1 MKRICALVLAL
12 LLAFM
17 TCPAQAEEIPHVEAL
32 SNPDTFYEDH
42 LAGATPVN
50 QSERFRVLYRV
61 LDGSAQP
68 METSEAVR
76 GVTFELSLENLSDE
90 ALKSVQLTMHY
101 NERLQLLLGLP
112 AWETAP
118 VTLKAK
124 NEADQSNG
132 AAYAWCT
139 FVQAGFLHETGDL
152 TLRDFYDT
160 ILEITWKGGGEIL
173 HITPETAQSA
183 GDDAFNP
190 IPEGC
195 RPLDEDTIAQIN
207 EAGEDVRVTVYSG
220 PDAFLTKHLEDAL
233 PVDESETFAVSL
245 RIVDLSAENDA
256 VHAPELYW
264 PLRFE
269 LDLHNKTGKA
279 LDDVCITAHWTEKL
293 QAVLGNHVWQI
304 TPLHLGPSAS
314 KKDSDSRL
322 CGLETYLV
330 EENLS
335 AAEPLT
341 ADDFYTIMLDV
352 TWKDGREI
360 LYVTPDSQA
369 LAAPDEHFSPIPDG
383 CTVLDADAIARI
395 NEAAK

>member
-32 SNPDTFYEDH
+32 SDPDTFYEDH

-68 METSEAVR
+68 VETSEAVR
-76 GVTFELSLENLSDE
+76 GVTFELLLENLSGE
-90 ALKSVQLTMHY
+90 ELKNVQLTMHY

-112 AWETAP
+112 AWKTAP

-124 NEADQSNG
+124 NEADQSNC
-132 AAYAWCT
+132 AIYAWST
-139 FVQAGFLHETGDL
+139 FVQASFLHETGAL
-152 TLRDFYDT
+152 LLRDFYDT
-160 ILEITWKGGGEIL
+160 ILEITWKGGSEIL
-173 HITPETAQSA
+173 HLTPETVQST
-183 GDDAFNP
+183 GDDGFDP

-220 PDAFLTKHLEDAL
+220 SDSFLTKHLEDAL

-245 RIVDLSAENDA
+245 RIVDLSAKNDA
-256 VHAPELYW
+256 VHDPELYW
-264 PLRFE
+264 RLRFE
-269 LDLHNKTGKA
+269 LELRNKTGKA
-279 LDDVCITAHWTEKL
+279 LDDVCITAHFTERL
-293 QAVLGNHVWQI
+293 QSALANPVWQI

-314 KKDSDSRL
+314 KKDSDSQL

-330 EENLS
+330 KENLS

-341 ADDFYTIMLDV
+341 TDDFYHIMLEI
-352 TWKDGREI
+352 TWKGGSEI

-369 LAAPDEHFSPIPDG
+369 LAAQDEHFSSLPDG
-383 CTVLDADAIARI
+383 CTVLDEAAIARI
-395 NEAAK
+395 NETAK

>member
-42 LAGATPVN
+42 LAGATPAD

-68 METSEAVR
+68 VQTSEAVR
-76 GVTFELSLENLSDE
+76 GVTFELLLENLSDE
-90 ALKSVQLTMHY
+90 ALKNVHLTMHY
-101 NERLQLLLGLP
+101 NERLQLLLGMP
-112 AWETAP
+112 SWETSS

-124 NEADQSNG
+124 NGADQSNC
-132 AAYAWCT
+132 AIYAWST

-160 ILEITWKGGGEIL
+160 ILEITWKGGSEIL
-173 HITPETAQSA
+173 HLTLETVQST
-183 GDDAFNP
+183 GDDGFDP
-190 IPEGC
+190 IPDGC
-195 RPLDEDTIAQIN
+195 TLLSQDAIDQIN
-207 EAGEDVRVTVYSG
+207 KAGEDVRVTVYSG
-220 PDAFLTKHLEDAL
+220 PDSFLTKHLEDAL
-233 PVDESETFAVSL
+233 PVDESETFAVNL

-256 VHAPELYW
+256 AHAPELYW

-269 LDLHNKTGKA
+269 LELRNKTGKA

-293 QAVLGNHVWQI
+293 QSALANPVWQI
-304 TPLHLGPSAS
+304 APLSLAAN

-369 LAAPDEHFSPIPDG
+369 LAAPDEHFSSLPDG

>member
-68 METSEAVR
+68 VETSEAVR

-112 AWETAP
+112 AWKTAP

-132 AAYAWCT
+132 AAYAWST

-207 EAGEDVRVTVYSG
+207 EAGEHLRVTVYSG

-256 VHAPELYW
+256 VHDPELYW

-269 LDLHNKTGKA
+269 LDLRNKTGKA
-279 LDDVCITAHWTEKL
+279 LEDVRVTAHFTERL
-293 QAVLGNHVWQI
+293 QSALANPVWQI
-304 TPLHLGPSAS
+304 APLSLAAN
-314 KKDSDSRL
+314 KKDSDSCL

-330 EENLS
+330 KENLS
-335 AAEPLT
+335 AAEPLAT
-341 ADDFYTIMLDV
+341 DDFCHIMLEI
-352 TWKDGREI
+352 TWKGGSEI

-369 LAAPDEHFSPIPDG
+369 LAAQDEHFSSLPDG
-383 CTVLDADAIARI
+383 CTVLDEAAIARI

>member
-1 MKRICALVLAL
+1 MKRTCVWLLVLL
-12 LLAFM
+12 LVL
-17 TCPAQAEEIPHVEAL
+17 TICPARAEEAPHVEAL

-68 METSEAVR
+68 VETSEAVR
-76 GVTFELSLENLSDE
+76 GVTFELLLENLSDE

-101 NERLQLLLGLP
+101 NERLQLLLGMP
-112 AWETAP
+112 SWETSS

-124 NEADQSNG
+124 NGADQSNC
-132 AAYAWCT
+132 AIYAWST

-160 ILEITWKGGGEIL
+160 ILEITWKGGSEIL
-173 HITPETAQSA
+173 HLTPETVQST
-183 GDDAFNP
+183 GDDGFDP
-190 IPEGC
+190 IPDGC
-195 RPLDEDTIAQIN
+195 TLLSQDAIDQIN
-207 EAGEDVRVTVYSG
+207 KAGEDVRVTVYSG
-220 PDAFLTKHLEDAL
+220 PDSFLTKHLEDAL
-233 PVDESETFAVSL
+233 PVDESETFAVNL

-256 VHAPELYW
+256 AHAPELYW

-269 LDLHNKTGKA
+269 LELRNKTGKA